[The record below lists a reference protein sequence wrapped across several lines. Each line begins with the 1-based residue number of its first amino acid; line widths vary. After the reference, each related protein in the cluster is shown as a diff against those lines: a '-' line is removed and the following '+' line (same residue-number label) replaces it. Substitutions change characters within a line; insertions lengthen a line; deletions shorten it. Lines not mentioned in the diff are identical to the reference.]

1 MGKGIAKQCRDEFA
15 KKSFEGTSLEQANH
29 RLQEIWTELKDEVQP
44 FLISVEEMEELLKSS
59 GGPVNYRELGVEAD
73 LYRDAIVHCRE
84 MRNRFSFL
92 DIAADAG
99 ILEDFAAEEMNC
111 A

>member
-1 MGKGIAKQCRDEFA
+1 MPE
-15 KKSFEGTSLEQANH
+15 
-29 RLQEIWTELKDEVQP
+29 
-44 FLISVEEMEELLKSS
+44 
-59 GGPVNYRELGVEAD
+59 

-99 ILEDFAAEEMNC
+99 LLEDFASEEMNC

>member
-1 MGKGIAKQCRDEFA
+1 MSFA
-15 KKSFEGTSLEQANH
+15 KKSFEGMALEKANQ

-59 GGPVNYRELGVEAD
+59 GGPVNYRQLGVEAD

-92 DIAADAG
+92 DIAGDAG